1 MYDILIKLQTGKLRR
16 LPPGSKWVGTPSP
29 GPPFLRSGLKER
41 FFLWKRTLSGRK
53 DSFIPGNAIVNMN
66 LVETAFLEVDR
77 HNIPPPHAI

>member
-41 FFLWKRTLSGRK
+41 FFS
-53 DSFIPGNAIVNMN
+53 
-66 LVETAFLEVDR
+66 VETHVIGPER
-77 HNIPPPHAI
+77 